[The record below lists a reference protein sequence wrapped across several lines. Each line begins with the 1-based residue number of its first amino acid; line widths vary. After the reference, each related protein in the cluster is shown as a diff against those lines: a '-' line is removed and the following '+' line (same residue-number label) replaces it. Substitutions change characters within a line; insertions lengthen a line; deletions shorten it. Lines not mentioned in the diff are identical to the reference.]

1 MLKKYTM
8 RKQLIIY
15 IILCCLVSFTGC
27 KKILDA
33 PPVSSITNE
42 SYWKAEGDVTGYMT
56 GINADFRNLM
66 NTTLY
71 FEDRSDVFVL
81 GLEGAT
87 STAWAQNLTSLNA
100 PNWINFYNLIHHCN
114 LVIKYAPTITTGT
127 AANINRALAQA
138 YFIRAHTYFSLIRIW
153 GDVPIVLQPTE
164 SAERDLPARAPSQ
177 EVMALILADIEE
189 SLKNFPENGFV
200 NKNKISKPAAYA
212 LKADALLWKNK
223 VLSGNAA
230 DLDAA
235 IVAADLALASGI
247 SLLPDFSKI
256 HATDNRK
263 NAEIIFAFYF
273 LRDEKSDQYGSR
285 LKPRDIFVSA
295 ATNVALLPFARN
307 GARSVYAPSTKIQG
321 IFANND
327 VRKANSFIAAV
338 DASNTV
344 TGVFDNKFRGTAYPD
359 DRYYENEIVLYR
371 AAEMILFK
379 AEALA
384 ALNRIPEAKNELDKV
399 RSRAGIGLYTGAMD
413 KLSFEKELLNERA
426 REFWMELKRWPDL
439 VRFHFG
445 GTINA
450 YNEVPNLLGKS
461 IPLFSPIPNTQ
472 IFLNPNLKQTEGYA
486 N

>member
-1 MLKKYTM
+1 M
-8 RKQLIIY
+8 RKQLYIY
-15 IILCCLVSFTGC
+15 TAICCLVSFASC
-27 KKILDA
+27 KKLLDA

-138 YFIRAHTYFSLIRIW
+138 YFIRAHTYFSLIRTW
-153 GDVPIVLQPTE
+153 GNVPIVLQPTE
-164 SAERDLPARAPSQ
+164 SAETELPARSPAT
-177 EVMALILADIEE
+177 EVMALILSDIEQ

-200 NKNKISKPAAYA
+200 NKNKVSKPAANA
-212 LKADALLWKNK
+212 LKADVLLWKNK
-223 VLSGNAA
+223 VLSGTNA
-230 DLDAA
+230 DLEGA
-235 IVAADLALASGI
+235 IAAADLALGAGVSII
-247 SLLPDFSKI
+247 SDFSKV

-285 LKPRDIFVSA
+285 LKPRDIFVAA
-295 ATNVALLPFARN
+295 ATNVAQLPFSKN
-307 GARSVYAPSTKIQG
+307 GARSVYAPSAKIQSL
-321 IFANND
+321 FASND

-338 DASNTV
+338 DASNNI
-344 TGVFDNKFRGTAYPD
+344 TGVFDNKFRGTLYPD

-384 ALNRIPEAKNELDKV
+384 ALNRIPEAKTELDKV
-399 RSRAGIGLYTGAMD
+399 RGRAGIGPYNGPMD
-413 KLSFEKELLNERA
+413 KISFEKELLNERA
-426 REFWMELKRWPDL
+426 REFWLELKRWPDL

-445 GTINA
+445 GTINV

>member
-1 MLKKYTM
+1 MV
-8 RKQLIIY
+8 
-15 IILCCLVSFTGC
+15 VSGC

-42 SYWKAEGDVTGYMT
+42 SYWKSEGDVTGYLT
-56 GINADFRNLM
+56 GMNADFRNLL

-87 STAWAQNLTSLNA
+87 STAWAQNLTATNA

-127 AANINRALAQA
+127 AANINRAIAQA

-164 SAERDLPARAPSQ
+164 SADRELPARAPAKD
-177 EVMALILADIEE
+177 VMALILSDIEE
-189 SLKNFPENGFV
+189 ALKKFPEGGYV

-223 VLSGNAA
+223 VLSGTPQ
-230 DLDAA
+230 DLEGA
-235 IVAADLALASGI
+235 IAAADLALGSGV

-263 NAEIIFAFYF
+263 NAEIIFSLYF

-285 LKPRDIFVSA
+285 LKPRDIFVAS
-295 ATNVALLPFARN
+295 ATNVALLPFSKN
-307 GARSVYAPSTKIQG
+307 GARSVYAPSAKIQG
-321 IFANND
+321 LFANND
-327 VRKANSFIAAV
+327 VRKANSFIASV
-338 DASNTV
+338 DASNTI

-359 DRYYENEIVLYR
+359 DRYFENEIVLYR

-384 ALNRIPEAKNELDKV
+384 ALNRVPEAKTELDKV
-399 RSRAGIGLYTGAMD
+399 RVRAGIGVYTGALD
-413 KLSFEKELLNERA
+413 KATFERELLNERA
-426 REFWMELKRWPDL
+426 REFWLELKRWPDL

-445 GTINA
+445 GTINI
-450 YNEVPNLLGKS
+450 YNEVPNLLGKT

-472 IFLNPNLKQTEGYA
+472 IFINPNLKQTEGYA